1 MRRSRVWSPTRMC
14 KLLWNSISFSLI
26 CSWRVCLWVCVWL
39 WCIIAENVRVIVFVS
54 TGRMDDGVV
63 CFLIAC
69 CQLCIHWQHVCE
81 YGEDNRTENVFDICF
96 VVLVVVSSSLVL
108 ILLTG
113 TTLEW
118 CDKNNK
124 DQHDLHLLFSL
135 SLVSSM
141 SCSCV
146 CGCVDGCVTI
156 WRVNRKEKKSV
167 SCN

>member
-1 MRRSRVWSPTRMC
+1 
-14 KLLWNSISFSLI
+14 
-26 CSWRVCLWVCVWL
+26 
-39 WCIIAENVRVIVFVS
+39 
-54 TGRMDDGVV
+54 
-63 CFLIAC
+63 
-69 CQLCIHWQHVCE
+69 
-81 YGEDNRTENVFDICF
+81 
-96 VVLVVVSSSLVL
+96 
-108 ILLTG
+108 LLTG

-167 SCN
+167 SCIVVVAVFSQGKKCVSSHSLSLTLTYFSFYKCLVCVVCCVLHFEWVRLWDANNMLFFLIERKRVIEREEE